1 MYFSTK
7 KHIDF
12 FSVKYA
18 GELYVQGTYDK
29 HPGFDASATCEWH
42 AMRDGLMAGRKQDSV
57 RLRRPSRSWS
67 PPWAAATSPTQV
79 KRESETTN
87 QANNPCGLRALPSP
101 RGTDE

>member
-1 MYFSTK
+1 MQLLIRNAIQHTCVLARK
-7 KHIDF
+7 NTQIF

-57 RLRRPSRSWS
+57 RLPTPVAVVIAAVGCCHVAHTSVTRRP
-67 PPWAAATSPTQV
+67 AF
-79 KRESETTN
+79 
-87 QANNPCGLRALPSP
+87 CCYC
-101 RGTDE
+101 